1 MRQDRMP
8 WSREHTETVIRLF
21 AEGWGADEIAK
32 TLGRSVNSIITK
44 ANRLSLHKKFGIQLR
59 HPTRFRTE
67 GEVEE
72 YPNGWKVTAEELDK
86 LMAGRRF
93 EDIPLKR
100 PASMVSY
107 RAPRMGFVPSE
118 ASC

>member
-8 WSREHTETVIRLF
+8 WTTADTDAVVRLF
-21 AEGWGADEIAK
+21 TAGWGAEEVAK
-32 TLGRSVNSIITK
+32 ALGRSVNSIITK
-44 ANRLSLHKKFGIQLR
+44 ANRLRLHKRLGIQLH
-59 HPTRFRTE
+59 HPNRNRVEPE
-67 GEVEE
+67 GEE
-72 YPNGWKVTAEELDK
+72 YPNGWKVTPEELDK

-93 EDIPLKR
+93 EDVLLKR
-100 PASMVSY
+100 PVSMVSY

>member
-8 WSREHTETVIRLF
+8 WSKEHTETVIRLF
-21 AEGWGADEIAK
+21 SEGWGADEIAK

-44 ANRLSLHKKFGIQLR
+44 ANRLSLHKKFGIQLH
-59 HPTRFRTE
+59 HPNRNRVEPDF
-67 GEVEE
+67 EE

-86 LMAGRRF
+86 LMAGRVF
-93 EDIPLKR
+93 EDVLLK
-100 PASMVSY
+100 PSPSTVAY